1 MAAVRRMALGEFR
14 WTRHNLHPS
23 AVVRVTVLAA
33 DVTVT
38 DGPLAA
44 APASSASC
52 ASLPPSLIWFS
63 KAGRRL
69 LAAVLFRGVDLAI
82 VWPLLAAIG
91 TVYFAFA
98 LGRFRRV
105 IFGT

>member
-1 MAAVRRMALGEFR
+1 M
-14 WTRHNLHPS
+14 
-23 AVVRVTVLAA
+23 RV
-33 DVTVT
+33 
-38 DGPLAA
+38 
-44 APASSASC
+44 APAIANLVFQGRKAPSSQ
-52 ASLPPSLIWFS
+52 
-63 KAGRRL
+63 
-69 LAAVLFRGVDLAI
+69 AVLFRGVDLAI